1 MSAADS
7 AGARRVG
14 AGRLRS
20 PAVNTPDARL
30 REEAVLDPTYIAVKH
45 SVLLS
50 AYPG

>member
-14 AGRLRS
+14 DI
-20 PAVNTPDARL
+20 NTPDAGL
-30 REEAVLDPTYIAVKH
+30 REEAVLDSAYIAVKH